1 MRGETGTGPGV
12 EMASVEELNAAIV
25 SVYPDLLRRAM
36 YLTRDREAATELVHR
51 TVERACASRRHL
63 KGGSNAAHWLGAI
76 MTNQFIDEIRR
87 RRACPFTRG
96 IAPDNIA
103 APPAEATPLW
113 SGLCLDDVLAA
124 VRCVPDRFRVT
135 FELHALRGLSHR
147 AISLRLGV
155 PMRTVGTRIHRAK
168 QALRRLLMERAMN
181 RGAEVAIPLPVRAR
195 RPIAQDPSS
204 LPSASRVFVKE
215 RPDQLGGVEVAR
227 GGAAG

>member
-1 MRGETGTGPGV
+1 
-12 EMASVEELNAAIV
+12 MASVEELNAAIV
-25 SVYPDLLRRAM
+25 RGYPDLMRRAM

-51 TVERACASRRHL
+51 TVERACASRRHF
-63 KGGSNAAHWLGAI
+63 KRGSNAAHWLGAI
-76 MTNQFIDEIRR
+76 LTNQFIDEIRR

-103 APPAEATPLW
+103 APPVDATPVW
-113 SGLCLDDVLAA
+113 NGLCLDDVLVA
-124 VRCVPDRFRVT
+124 VRRVPDRFRVP

-168 QALRRLLMERAMN
+168 QALRGLLTERVLN
-181 RGAEVAIPLPVRAR
+181 REAEVAIPLPVRAS
-195 RPIAQDPSS
+195 RPVAREASIS
-204 LPSASRVFVKE
+204 PSAPRVFLKK

>member
-1 MRGETGTGPGV
+1 MRGDTGTEPGV
-12 EMASVEELNAAIV
+12 VIASVEELNAAIV
-25 SVYPDLLRRAM
+25 VAYPDLMRRAM
-36 YLTRDREAATELVHR
+36 YLTRDREQATELVHR

-63 KGGSNAAHWLGAI
+63 KPGSNAAHWLGAI
-76 MTNQFIDEIRR
+76 MTNQFIDELRR

-103 APPAEATPLW
+103 APAVDASPIW
-113 SGLCLDDVLAA
+113 SGLCLDDVLLAA
-124 VRCVPDRFRVT
+124 RLVPDRFRVP

-168 QALRRLLMERAMN
+168 QALRRLLTERALT
-181 RGAEVAIPLPVRAR
+181 RGAEHAIPLPVRAR
-195 RPIAQDPSS
+195 HTAAQEPSI
-204 LPSASRVFVKE
+204 PASAPRVFLKE